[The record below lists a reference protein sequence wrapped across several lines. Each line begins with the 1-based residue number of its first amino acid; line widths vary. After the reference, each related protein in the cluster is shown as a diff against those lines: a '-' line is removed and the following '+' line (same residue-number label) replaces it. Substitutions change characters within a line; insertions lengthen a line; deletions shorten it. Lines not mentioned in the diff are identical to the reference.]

1 MSPVPLLPFPL
12 KETLPCHKFNVGIFS
27 KTFTMKNTS
36 TEKITKGFLMGKE
49 KGLSLREVYKLL
61 KLDADF
67 CVQVSVFSF

>member
-1 MSPVPLLPFPL
+1 
-12 KETLPCHKFNVGIFS
+12 
-27 KTFTMKNTS
+27 
-36 TEKITKGFLMGKE
+36 MGKE

>member
-1 MSPVPLLPFPL
+1 
-12 KETLPCHKFNVGIFS
+12 
-27 KTFTMKNTS
+27 MKNTS
-36 TEKITKGFLMGKE
+36 TAEITKGFLVGKE